1 MACVMDKIL
10 KPVSMASVVEAE
22 KYMAYIRTQF
32 QGAIV

>member
-22 KYMAYIRTQF
+22 KYMAYMRSQF
-32 QGAIV
+32 QDTVV